1 MPQIAVWLTTFR
13 AALRMGSIAARHGRD
28 HLSPDT
34 PTPVY
39 LQLLPQ
45 GLLRVHSHHGI
56 EHSVAYDQS
65 PQPPATGLPP
75 VSLTPYDTAVMLEAL
90 DADTRPQR
98 LTLTVTPE
106 SVHLDTPTP
115 VRVAN
120 LGTRFPAP
128 SGLLPTPTADPADA
142 HRLPSLPAAVLRD
155 IAADT
160 QPGLTVQLHGDMQAP
175 SLIGWT
181 TGVWAYGRTLPAFP
195 SGANPQ
201 PRNAAILHERL
212 AALDPLP
219 TA

>member
-1 MPQIAVWLTTFR
+1 Q
-13 AALRMGSIAARHGRD
+13 
-28 HLSPDT
+28 
-34 PTPVY
+34 
-39 LQLLPQ
+39 Q
-45 GLLRVHSHHGI
+45 
-56 EHSVAYDQS
+56 
-65 PQPPATGLPP
+65 
-75 VSLTPYDTAVMLEAL
+75 
-90 DADTRPQR
+90 

-128 SGLLPTPTADPADA
+128 SGMLPTPTADPADA
-142 HRLPSLPAAVLRD
+142 YRLPSLPAAVLRD

-181 TGVWAYGRTLPAFP
+181 TSVWAYGRTLPALP

-212 AALDPLP
+212 A
-219 TA
+219 